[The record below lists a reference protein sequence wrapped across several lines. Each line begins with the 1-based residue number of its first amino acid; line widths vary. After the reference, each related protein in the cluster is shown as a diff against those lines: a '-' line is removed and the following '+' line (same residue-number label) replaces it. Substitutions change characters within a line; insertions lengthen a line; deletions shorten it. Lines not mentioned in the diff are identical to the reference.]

1 MLLFPRGHRELGS
14 QTTLARGLARRRR
27 ELRGFALT
35 GLAVSGLVLLPL
47 PIWIAQSRDA
57 KSKPLSQSER
67 PSSADELVLGQSL
80 PLSGPSAQLG
90 LDYRRGAMAWFDAVN
105 RRGGIHGRRI
115 RLISL
120 DDQYEPERTL
130 QNTRHL
136 LGRQDLMALFGYVGT
151 PTTKVALPLIEKAAV
166 PLVAPMTGASLLRRP
181 ELRMVFNLRASYRV
195 EITAMVDEMV
205 RDANHR
211 IAVVYQDDAFGEDGL
226 EGALVALRRH
236 GLKPVMTV
244 KVQRNSDQVGSA
256 VSRLMAVNPNGV
268 VVVSA
273 YVSSAALATAMRERG
288 SRAQIM
294 NVSFVGTKALQQAM
308 PVGVSNGI
316 GVAQVVPFPWNRWI
330 PVVAEYQ
337 KLMRRN
343 YEDPGFGFTSLEGF
357 LAARLITDAL
367 NRAGPDP
374 TRESLVK
381 ALESIRDLDLGGF
394 RIDMDRDDHQAS
406 DFVELTFLGSQSW
419 EP

>member
-1 MLLFPRGHRELGS
+1 MLLFPRGHRGLGS
-14 QTTLARGLARRRR
+14 QTSLARGLA
-27 ELRGFALT
+27 LG
-35 GLAVSGLVLLPL
+35 GLVLSALVLLPL
-47 PIWIAQSRDA
+47 PLWIAQSRDS
-57 KSKPLSQSER
+57 KSEPLSKSE
-67 PSSADELVLGQSL
+67 PTADELVLGQSL

-105 RRGGIHGRRI
+105 ERGGIHGRRI

-120 DDQYEPERTL
+120 DDQYEPDRTL
-130 QNTRHL
+130 ENTRRL
-136 LGRQDLMALFGYVGT
+136 LDRQDLLALFGYVGT

-181 ELRMVFNLRASYRV
+181 ELRMVFNLRASYRG
-195 EITAMVDEMV
+195 EIAAIVDEMV

-211 IAVVYQDDAFGEDGL
+211 IAVVYQDDAFGQDGL

-236 GLKPVMTV
+236 GLKPVVTATV
-244 KVQRNSDQVGSA
+244 ERNSDQVGSA
-256 VSRLMAVNPNGV
+256 VRRLMDVNPNGV

-273 YVSSAALATAMRERG
+273 YVSSAALATAMREKG

-308 PVGVSNGI
+308 PVSVSNGI

-337 KLMRRN
+337 RLMRLN
-343 YEDPGFGFTSLEGF
+343 SEDQGFGFTSLEGF

-367 NRAGPDP
+367 DRAGPDP
-374 TRESLVK
+374 TRDSLVK
-381 ALESIRDLDLGGF
+381 AMESIRDLDLGGF
-394 RIDMDRDDHQAS
+394 RIEMDRDDHQAS

>member
-1 MLLFPRGHRELGS
+1 M
-14 QTTLARGLARRRR
+14 
-27 ELRGFALT
+27 
-35 GLAVSGLVLLPL
+35 
-47 PIWIAQSRDA
+47 
-57 KSKPLSQSER
+57 
-67 PSSADELVLGQSL
+67 LGQSL

-120 DDQYEPERTL
+120 DDQYEPDRTL
-130 QNTRHL
+130 QNTRRL
-136 LGRQDLMALFGYVGT
+136 LDRQDLLALFGYVGT

-181 ELRMVFNLRASYRV
+181 ELRMVFNLRASYRG
-195 EITAMVDEMV
+195 EIAAMVDEMV

-211 IAVVYQDDAFGEDGL
+211 IAVVYQDDAFGQDGL

-236 GLKPVMTV
+236 GLKPVVTATV
-244 KVQRNSDQVGSA
+244 ERNSDQVGSA
-256 VSRLMAVNPNGV
+256 VRRLMDVNPNGV

-273 YVSSAALATAMRERG
+273 YVSSAALATAMREKG

-308 PVGVSNGI
+308 PVSVSNGI

-330 PVVAEYQ
+330 PVVAQYQ
-337 KLMRRN
+337 KLMRLNR
-343 YEDPGFGFTSLEGF
+343 EDQGFGFTSLEGF

-367 NRAGPDP
+367 DRAGPDP
-374 TRESLVK
+374 TRDSLVK
-381 ALESIRDLDLGGF
+381 AMESIRDLDLGGF
-394 RIDMDRDDHQAS
+394 RVDMDRDDHQAS

>member
-1 MLLFPRGHRELGS
+1 ML
-14 QTTLARGLARRRR
+14 
-27 ELRGFALT
+27 
-35 GLAVSGLVLLPL
+35 SGLVLSVLSLLPL
-47 PIWIAQSRDA
+47 PTGIAQFRDS
-57 KSKPLSQSER
+57 KSKSLSI
-67 PSSADELVLGQSL
+67 ADELVLGQSL

-105 RRGGIHGRRI
+105 RRGGVHGRRI

-130 QNTRHL
+130 QNTLQL
-136 LGRQDLMALFGYVGT
+136 LNRQDLLALFGYVGT

-181 ELRMVFNLRASYRV
+181 ELRMVFNLRASYRR
-195 EITAMVDEMV
+195 EIAAMVDEMV

-211 IAVVYQDDAFGEDGL
+211 IAVVYQDDAFGQDGL
-226 EGALVALRRH
+226 QGALAALRRH
-236 GLKPVMTV
+236 GLKPVVTA
-244 KVQRNSDQVGSA
+244 KVERNSDQVGSA
-256 VSRLMAVNPNGV
+256 VRRLMEVNPNGV
-268 VVVSA
+268 IVVSA
-273 YVSSAALATAMRERG
+273 YVSSAALASAMREER

-330 PVVAEYQ
+330 PVVAQYQ
-337 KLMRRN
+337 KLMRLN
-343 YEDPGFGFTSLEGF
+343 SEDPGFGFTSLEGF
-357 LAARLITDAL
+357 LAARMITHAL

-374 TRESLVK
+374 SRDSLVK
-381 ALESIRDLDLGGF
+381 AMESMGGLELGGF
-394 RIDMDRDDHQAS
+394 RIEMNRDDHQAS